1 MNTKKTAPK
10 TLLEAVLHFADL
22 DTCHAHLANIK
33 WTDGKVTCPAC
44 AGQEIG
50 NIASRRMYQCKAKGC
65 RKQFS
70 VKVDTIF
77 EDSPLPLNKW
87 FVAVWSITN
96 AKNGISSC
104 ELARALGVTQ
114 KSAWHMLH
122 RVRHAMQAGTFQK
135 FAGEVE
141 SDETYVGGLAKN
153 MHASR
158 RKQAIHG
165 TGGVGKAIV
174 HGLLERHTPKSKS
187 GKKVSQVKAAVI
199 PDVTGRTLYP
209 ILHDSIES
217 GSHLYTDT
225 LTAYRRMKS
234 KAFIHERIDHAE
246 AYVNGNCHTNSMEN
260 FWSLFKRAV
269 KGTYV
274 SVDAPHLNRYVGEQ
288 VFRFNER
295 DGTDADRFAAIMPGV
310 VGKRLTYD
318 ALIGKGGNSNE

>member
-1 MNTKKTAPK
+1 MKQEPK
-10 TLLEAVLHFADL
+10 TLIEAVLYFADL
-22 DTCHAHLANIK
+22 DVCHSYVASLK
-33 WTDGKVTCPAC
+33 WPDGNVACPVC
-44 AGQEIG
+44 GGQDIG
-50 NIASRRMYQCKAKGC
+50 NIASRRMYQCRAKGC

-70 VKVDTIF
+70 VKVGTIF

-122 RVRHAMQAGTFQK
+122 RVRFAMQSGSFKK

-141 SDETYVGGLAKN
+141 ADETYIGGLAKN

-158 RKQAIHG
+158 RREAIHG
-165 TGGVGKAIV
+165 TGGTGKAIV
-174 HGLLERHTPKSKS
+174 HGLLERHGPKSTR
-187 GKKVSQVKAAVI
+187 GKAVSQVKAAVI
-199 PDVTGRTLYP
+199 PNVQAQTLYP
-209 ILHDSIES
+209 ILNNSIEP

-225 LTAYRRMKS
+225 LAAYRRMKTE
-234 KAFIHERIDHAE
+234 KFIHQKIDHAE
-246 AYVNGNCHTNSMEN
+246 TFAEGNCHTNSMEN

-295 DGTDADRFAAIMPGV
+295 AGSDADRFAAVMPGI
-310 VGKRLTYD
+310 VGKKLDYRT
-318 ALIGKGGNSNE
+318 LIGNRP